1 MGKVRK
7 RKPKPNKIV
16 NNEAATNSDEE
27 ELPLDSKENA
37 IQTIIDQLQAANV
50 EEKYCGLQTFA
61 MLLDSQESLEQM
73 INRGLV
79 KMVAPL
85 LLDAASSVRNA
96 AAGSLRNLSAVGH
109 QMCDVLMEHD
119 VMTSLVFYYH
129 QYTETWVPDTSSKN
143 KDDSD
148 TFVQCTNLLLNLC
161 ESSELAVKYCGDS
174 KILDIFP
181 RYLDISTF
189 GVDIVTAIMQ
199 CWFVVVEDN
208 PSAIEKIKNSSERQ
222 LKELLLLEANDPSAL
237 LIKTLAGGVIINMC
251 GGNISSLPL
260 DVMNQIIAV
269 LAKTLSLDHR
279 LACNQLSS
287 NVPLSNAAGKVIP
300 PKGKEGQVLESQ
312 LKSVIQILDAQQ
324 SAIEIIAN
332 ICSCDDSDDSIE
344 GPESSDSDEPLD
356 EEICSNGEGV
366 LLAEDRLPPELLEAL
381 ISLEIFDKVWARTQL
396 PPENVM
402 PILKEYEGSQP
413 IYKKL
418 HNLQTRALLCIN
430 NMLLSLPIENLGG
443 VNGVYKI
450 WVDAGKL
457 VFKQNSENLNLLE
470 SATAVMRA
478 ALDKIKLKDNEK
490 PTDCNLFSDLA
501 LSDIE
506 IMLTGIRDCQE
517 AEIRS
522 NLIRMIG
529 ILALLLVNNLN
540 ETTSTVICTI
550 TDFILEQAHK
560 ENDVW
565 VLAEAIDT
573 LVDLYSEDETDLLA
587 AKVKLVEKLSVLAPI
602 FKNKARQQKKLPKEY
617 KVLVTT
623 ANSNLPR
630 FIKYKKARLSKL
642 C

>member
-7 RKPKPNKIV
+7 RKAKPSQTV
-16 NNEAATNSDEE
+16 NNATVHSSDEE
-27 ELPLDSKENA
+27 ELPVDNKENM
-37 IQTIIDQLQAANV
+37 IQTIIDQLQGANV

-61 MLLDSQESLEQM
+61 MLLENQESLREM

-85 LLDAASSVRNA
+85 LIDPTSSVRNA
-96 AAGSLRNLSAVGH
+96 AAGSLRNLSTDSH
-109 QMCDVLMEHD
+109 KMCDDLMEHD

-129 QYTETWVPDTSSKN
+129 QFTETWTPDPSCKN
-143 KDDSD
+143 KDDFD

-161 ESSELAVKYCGDS
+161 ESSELAVKYLGDS

-181 RYLDISTF
+181 RYLDLSTF
-189 GVDIVTAIMQ
+189 GVDIVTAILQ
-199 CWFVVVEDN
+199 CLLVVVENN
-208 PSAIEKIKNSSERQ
+208 PVAIEKIKSSSERQ
-222 LKELLLLEANDPSAL
+222 LKELLLLEDNGPSSL
-237 LIKTLAGGVIINMC
+237 LIKTLAGGVIINMS
-251 GGNISSLPL
+251 GGNISTLPI
-260 DVMNQIIAV
+260 DVMNQIIGI

-287 NVPLSNAAGKVIP
+287 NVPLCDPAGKVNP
-300 PKGKEGQVLESQ
+300 PKATDDQVLENQ
-312 LKSVIQILDAQQ
+312 IRSVLQVLDAQQ

-332 ICSCDDSDDSIE
+332 VCSCDDSDDSIE

-356 EEICSNGEGV
+356 ENGSNNGEGI
-366 LLAEDRLPPELLEAL
+366 LLAEDRLPPELLEGL
-381 ISLEIFDKVWARTQL
+381 ISLEIFDKVWARTLL
-396 PPENVM
+396 PPANVLS
-402 PILKEYEGSQP
+402 ILNEYEGSKL

-418 HNLQTRALLCIN
+418 HNLQTIALLCIN
-430 NMLLSLPIENLGG
+430 NMLLNLPIENLGG

-450 WVDAGKL
+450 WVETGKL
-457 VFKQNSENLNLLE
+457 VFKQNSDNFNVLE

-490 PTDCNLFSDLA
+490 PTESNLFSDLA
-501 LSDIE
+501 ISDIE
-506 IMLTGIRDCQE
+506 IMLTGIRECQFP
-517 AEIRS
+517 EIRT

-540 ETTSTVICTI
+540 DTASIVICTI
-550 TDFILEQAHK
+550 TEFILEQAHK
-560 ENDVW
+560 ENKVW

-602 FKNKARQQKKLPKEY
+602 LKNMARNSKKLPKEY

-630 FIKYKKARLSKL
+630 FIKYKKARLSSF
-642 C
+642 